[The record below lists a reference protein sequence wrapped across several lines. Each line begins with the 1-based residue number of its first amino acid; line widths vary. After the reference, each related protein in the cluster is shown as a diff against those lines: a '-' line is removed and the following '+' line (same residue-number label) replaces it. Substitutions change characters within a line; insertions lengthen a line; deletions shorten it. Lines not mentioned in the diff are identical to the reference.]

1 MKPPVTASV
10 EETRPVPRKGLGKR
24 IFRLFVIRGLGVAAL
39 LGLEVTLAR
48 WLGVAGYG
56 AFSITLAF
64 AMIVARLSP
73 MGWPNA
79 STKYI
84 SNYVHDGQP
93 ALVKGVVIQSH
104 ATTALGLVA
113 AMVLIAAGQAIW
125 PAWFGALSFASAI
138 PLMVALAF
146 LELHRI
152 MLRGFHLGD
161 LGEALST
168 LALPVAIIALVW
180 MLAVTSPDRV
190 VMLYS
195 AVCVVLL
202 GVSATAI
209 WKSMPT
215 GSLAKP
221 AEYKTREWSLAAIA
235 LLLGTISDELS
246 ARTSIIILG
255 AVADTEAVGLYQAGA
270 RVALMNVFVLRILT
284 PAVAPH
290 ISVLYSAGH
299 MAELRR
305 TYWRLSAMALA
316 GALVFTA
323 VFWFA
328 GDRILSLFGPEFAK
342 AHGVLAILSIGYLA
356 SAAAGPCAT
365 SLMMIGKE
373 RTYAILAAAFF
384 ALEAVLSFVLA
395 SRYGAMGAAAAT
407 ATALVIANA
416 SYLLCFLRATRTG
429 VRAGG

>member
-1 MKPPVTASV
+1 MPVQ
-10 EETRPVPRKGLGKR
+10 RKGLGKR

-48 WLGVAGYG
+48 WLGVAGFG
-56 AFSITLAF
+56 AFNITLAF
-64 AMIVARLSP
+64 AMIVARLAP
-73 MGWPNA
+73 MGWPHA

-84 SNYVHDGQP
+84 SNYVHGGQP

-104 ATTALGLVA
+104 VTTVIGLAGAMALIV
-113 AMVLIAAGQAIW
+113 AGQMAW
-125 PAWFGALSFASAI
+125 PAVFGQFSFITAI

-168 LALPVAIIALVW
+168 LALPLAIIAMVW

-190 VMLYS
+190 VTLYS
-195 AVCVVLL
+195 AACVVLL
-202 GVSATAI
+202 GISAAAI
-209 WKSMPT
+209 WRSMPA
-215 GSLAKP
+215 SSRAMP
-221 AEYKTREWSLAAIA
+221 AEYKTREWSFAAIA

-255 AVADTEAVGLYQAGA
+255 AAADSEAVGLYQAGA
-270 RVALMNVFVLRILT
+270 RMALMNVFVLRIIT
-284 PAVAPH
+284 PAAAPH
-290 ISVLYSAGH
+290 ISVLYHAGN
-299 MAELRR
+299 MAELRK
-305 TYWRLSAMALA
+305 TYGRMCAMSLA
-316 GALVFTA
+316 GALVFSA
-323 VFWFA
+323 IFWIA
-328 GDRILSLFGPEFAK
+328 GDRILSLFGAEFTK
-342 AHGVLAILSIGYLA
+342 AYGVLAILSVGYLA

-373 RTYAILAAAFF
+373 RTYAILAAVFF
-384 ALEAVLSFVLA
+384 AIEAGLCFVLA

-407 ATALVIANA
+407 AAALVIANA
-416 SYLLCFLRATRTG
+416 SYLICFLRATRPAI
-429 VRAGG
+429 RAGS